1 MRTERNGILKDT
13 ATSFFAQRTIR
24 QAWIRDK
31 SRSSIRDTRSFR
43 VFPCPLLCD
52 SLFYFLKIIGKVLR
66 VIKSI
71 QRVVRKKPTE
81 RNLKEMIYT

>member
-43 VFPCPLLCD
+43 VFPCLLLCD
-52 SLFYFLKIIGKVLR
+52 TLFFFFYKIIGKVLR

-71 QRVVRKKPTE
+71 
-81 RNLKEMIYT
+81 